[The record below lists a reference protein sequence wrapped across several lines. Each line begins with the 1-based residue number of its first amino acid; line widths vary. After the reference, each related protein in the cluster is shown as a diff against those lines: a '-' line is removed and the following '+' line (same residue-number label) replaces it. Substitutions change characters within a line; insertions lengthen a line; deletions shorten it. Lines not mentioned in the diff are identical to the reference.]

1 MKPNLVAPIATT
13 LLALGI
19 GNALAAPVLYEMN
32 LHTYSGMGAG
42 GAMGMVGSLFGKK
55 GASVSK
61 TMDLR
66 LTNPADIPDGYAAE
80 HTVPAG
86 MGIGPT
92 LPLKGERRSGG
103 SGGSQSTGDDPE
115 GRILIYWGCSDT
127 VPKGQPQVID
137 FKAMGKTMS
146 PEVMAMVHQARAR
159 KGGTPAAEGESLPP
173 RTVWWPM
180 GDSNF
185 RGIPAE
191 ASAVG
196 EHVVKASFMPQDI
209 NYTLGSGL
217 DFLEPLNLKADGD
230 IKAAVPLNWDGL
242 ARVKGYNLNAV
253 GAAEKEVVI
262 WMAARNK
269 SPMLPASQ
277 TRCTIP
283 AGIFEKVQM
292 AMVVEE
298 GVGPQGGFAYP
309 PEEPGKPRKPL
320 VWSVR
325 VRVSTS
331 DSVLL
336 GMQQAA
342 GAAAKDAAGDAAADA
357 VVPGGGA
364 VLKSLKGL
372 FGK

>member
-1 MKPNLVAPIATT
+1 MKPNLFTASATT
-13 LLALGI
+13 ILALSI
-19 GNALAAPVLYEMN
+19 SSALAAPVQYEMD

-42 GAMGMVGSLFGKK
+42 GAMSMVGSMLGGKS
-55 GASVSK
+55 ANVSK

-66 LTNPADIPDGYAAE
+66 LANPSDIPDGYNAE
-80 HTVPAG
+80 HTVPAA

-92 LPLKGERRSGG
+92 LPLKGERRATG
-103 SGGSQSTGDDPE
+103 SGGSEESSSEPE

-127 VPKGQPQVID
+127 VQKGQPEIID
-137 FKAMGKTMS
+137 FKTMGKNMS
-146 PEVMAMVHQARAR
+146 PEVMAMVRQARAS
-159 KGGTPAAEGESLPP
+159 KGGGNSATAGESLPP
-173 RTVWWPM
+173 RTVWWPA

-185 RGIPAE
+185 KGIPAE

-196 EHVVKASFMPQDI
+196 EHVVKASFMHEDI
-209 NYTLGSGL
+209 RYTIGSEL
-217 DFLEPLNLKADGD
+217 DFLEPLNLKTGGD
-230 IKAAVPLNWDGL
+230 IKSAVPLNWDGL
-242 ARVKGYNLNAV
+242 SRARGYNLNAV

-277 TRCTIP
+277 TSCTIP
-283 AGIFEKVQM
+283 AGIFEKAQM
-292 AMVVEE
+292 AMVAEE
-298 GVGPQGGFAYP
+298 GVGPQGSFAYP
-309 PEEPGKPRKPL
+309 PQEKGKPKKPL
-320 VWSVR
+320 IWAAR

-331 DSVLL
+331 DTALL

-342 GAAAKDAAGDAAADA
+342 GAAASGAAADS
-357 VVPGGGA
+357 VVPGGGS